1 MTPTTCPNHGTAHE
15 RHLDARPAGARYV
28 MRAYASWSDSEADAP
43 AERHYYATRAEAIDA
58 ADAAGCPIVD
68 VLAL

>member
-1 MTPTTCPNHGTAHE
+1 
-15 RHLDARPAGARYV
+15 

-43 AERHYYATRAEAIDA
+43 AERHYYATRAEAMDA
-58 ADAAGCPIVD
+58 AAETTCPIVD